1 MKFEKSPSLI
11 DGPNITYSPSIIEV
25 NDNAAIFVQNQQDFE
40 ENYYSSTYKKN
51 VIQTTELK
59 VKKGVISSPIQKPK

>member
-11 DGPNITYSPSIIEV
+11 DGPNIAYSPSIIDI
-25 NDNAAIFVQNQQDFE
+25 NDNAAIFVQNQQELE
-40 ENYYSSTYKKN
+40 ENYYSSTCKKN

-59 VKKGVISSPIQKPK
+59 VKRGVVSSPIQKPK